1 MELRGGLEVGRVDEK
16 RLEVNVCDDAGC
28 FFECERFP
36 ALRHA
41 ARSRCNAGYGVGDVG
56 ARLPIADVREN
67 GNCLGRRR
75 GSGYGMCDDACESL
89 SGDDANENESLS
101 GRRRP

>member
-1 MELRGGLEVGRVDEK
+1 MGRVDEK

-36 ALRHA
+36 SLRHA

-67 GNCLGRRR
+67 GNRLGRRR
-75 GSGYGMCDDACESL
+75 GSGCGCGMCDGACGKL
-89 SGDDANENESLS
+89 SGDDANVNESLS

>member
-1 MELRGGLEVGRVDEK
+1 MGRFDEK

-36 ALRHA
+36 SLRHA

-67 GNCLGRRR
+67 GNRPGRRR
-75 GSGYGMCDDACESL
+75 GSGYDMCDDACGSL
-89 SGDDANENESLS
+89 SGDDANVNESLS